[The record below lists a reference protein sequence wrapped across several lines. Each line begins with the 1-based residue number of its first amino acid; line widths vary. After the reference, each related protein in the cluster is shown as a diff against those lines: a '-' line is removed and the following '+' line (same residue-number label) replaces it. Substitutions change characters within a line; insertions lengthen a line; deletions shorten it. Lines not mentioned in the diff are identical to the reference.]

1 MEKIWNKFTRTIRY
15 GYLRVVRIK
24 APAESIA
31 LGLAAGVFAGAM
43 PFLSLQMVI
52 AIALAFLIRGNPIAA
67 ALRTWWT
74 NPFNWAIVFPL
85 LFYML
90 GKVFVPGEVVSL
102 SMSDLTNLGL
112 LDLLRQG
119 WKWLLITT
127 LGGFIVGIPLAIFT
141 YFVTVR
147 GVHAYHDRR
156 ASRKLVRRH
165 LVLRQEVPRKN
176 EQIAYLFLEKMGPMF
191 E

>member
-1 MEKIWNKFTRTIRY
+1 MRY
-15 GYLRVVRIK
+15 GYLRVVRIQ

-31 LGLAAGVFAGAM
+31 NGLAAGVFAGAM

-52 AIALAFLIRGNPIAA
+52 AIALAFILRGNPLAA
-67 ALRTWWT
+67 ALGTWWT
-74 NPFNWAIVFPL
+74 NPFNWAIVFP

-102 SMSDLTNLGL
+102 SMNDLTSLGF

-127 LGGFIVGIPLAIFT
+127 LGGCIVGIPMAIFT
-141 YFVTVR
+141 YFLTVR
-147 GVHAYHDRR
+147 GVRAYHVRR
-156 ASRKLVRRH
+156 AIRKLEGRH
-165 LVLRQEVPRKN
+165 LKN
-176 EQIAYLFLEKMGPMF
+176 KSRIL
-191 E
+191 

>member
-1 MEKIWNKFTRTIRY
+1 MKINWNKFRRMIRY
-15 GYLRVVRIK
+15 WYLRVVRIE

-43 PFLSLQMVI
+43 PFLSLQMAI
-52 AIALAFLIRGNPIAA
+52 AVALAFIIRGNPIAA
-67 ALRTWWT
+67 ALGTWWT

-85 LFYML
+85 LYML

-102 SMSDLTNLGL
+102 SISDLSSLGL

-127 LGGFIVGIPLAIFT
+127 LGGFIVGIPMAICT
-141 YFVTVR
+141 YFMTVR
-147 GVHAYHDRR
+147 GVRLYHQRR
-156 ASRKLVRRH
+156 AGRKLERRRRE
-165 LVLRQEVPRKN
+165 LL
-176 EQIAYLFLEKMGPMF
+176 
-191 E
+191 

>member
-1 MEKIWNKFTRTIRY
+1 MKIIWHKIKRMTRY

-24 APAESIA
+24 APPESIA

-43 PFLSLQMVI
+43 PFLSLQMII
-52 AIALAFLIRGNPIAA
+52 AIALAFIISGNPIAA
-67 ALRTWWT
+67 ALGTWWT

-85 LFYML
+85 LYML

-102 SMSDLTNLGL
+102 SISDLTSLGL

-119 WKWLLITT
+119 WQWLLITT
-127 LGGFIVGIPLAIFT
+127 LGGCIVGIPMAIGT

-147 GVHAYHDRR
+147 GVHIYHDRR
-156 ASRKLVRRH
+156 ASRKLERRH
-165 LVLRQEVPRKN
+165 RESIQEVP
-176 EQIAYLFLEKMGPMF
+176 QEK
-191 E
+191 

>member
-24 APAESIA
+24 APVESIA

-43 PFLSLQMVI
+43 PSLQMVI
-52 AIALAFLIRGNPIAA
+52 AIAIAFLIRGNLIAA
-67 ALRTWWT
+67 ALGTWWT

-85 LFYML
+85 LYLL

-102 SMSDLTNLGL
+102 SISDLSSLGL

-119 WKWLLITT
+119 WQWLLITT
-127 LGGFIVGIPLAIFT
+127 LGGFIVGIPMAICT
-141 YFVTVR
+141 YFMTLR
-147 GVHAYHDRR
+147 GVRIYHQRR
-156 ASRKLVRRH
+156 AGRKLVRRH
-165 LVLRQEVPRKN
+165 LVLRQEVPPG
-176 EQIAYLFLEKMGPMF
+176 E
-191 E
+191 

>member
-1 MEKIWNKFTRTIRY
+1 MEKIWNKITRTIRY

-52 AIALAFLIRGNPIAA
+52 AIALAFVIRGNPIAA
-67 ALRTWWT
+67 ALGTWWT

-85 LFYML
+85 LYML

-102 SMSDLTNLGL
+102 SISDLANLGL
-112 LDLLRQG
+112 LDLLHQG

-127 LGGFIVGIPLAIFT
+127 LGGFIVGIPLAIST

-147 GVHAYHDRR
+147 GVHAYHNHR
-156 ASRKLVRRH
+156 AIRKLQRRH
-165 LVLRQEVPRKN
+165 LVLRQKVPP
-176 EQIAYLFLEKMGPMF
+176 EE
-191 E
+191 

>member
-1 MEKIWNKFTRTIRY
+1 MEKIWNKFARTIRY
-15 GYLRVVRIK
+15 GYLRVVRIE

-52 AIALAFLIRGNPIAA
+52 AIGLAFLIRGNPIAA
-67 ALRTWWT
+67 ALGTWWT
-74 NPFNWAIVFPL
+74 NPFNWAIIFPL
-85 LFYML
+85 LYML
-90 GKVFVPGEVVSL
+90 GKVFVPGEVE
-102 SMSDLTNLGL
+102 SMSMSNLSNLGL

-127 LGGFIVGIPLAIFT
+127 LGGFIVGIPLAIST

-147 GVHAYHDRR
+147 GVRVYHDSR
-156 ASRKLVRRH
+156 ASRKFERRH
-165 LVLRQEVPRKN
+165 RELRQRVSP
-176 EQIAYLFLEKMGPMF
+176 EK
-191 E
+191 

>member
-1 MEKIWNKFTRTIRY
+1 MYLEIYMNKFKRIIRY
-15 GYLRVVRIK
+15 CYLRVVRIK

-67 ALRTWWT
+67 ALGTWWT
-74 NPFNWAIVFPL
+74 NPFNWAIVFP

-127 LGGFIVGIPLAIFT
+127 LGGCIFGIPLAILT

-156 ASRKLVRRH
+156 VHRKHIRRH
-165 LVLRQEVPRKN
+165 LLLRQEVPP
-176 EQIAYLFLEKMGPMF
+176 EQ
-191 E
+191 